1 MQLDKLTLQQQV
13 KHVMQSSPTRDVLLA
28 MAKRIELLEGR
39 PHGPVAEI
47 VEAFKGKRK
56 KHEDESG
63 IDS

>member
-1 MQLDKLTLQQQV
+1 MQLDKLTLTQQV
-13 KHVMQSSPTRDVLLA
+13 KHVWPSSREREVLLA
-28 MAKRIELLEGR
+28 IAKRLELLEAR

-47 VEAFKGKRK
+47 VEAFSKKKK